1 MKLKRSTWRPIVVIG
16 VMVATIA
23 VFIFYFVKHPEV
35 RHQLSHISLN
45 VLLVLLGLYFLS
57 IGALALTTL
66 ATLRICRLKVDVK
79 EGFLLTAYSAVI
91 NFFGPLQSGPA
102 FRAVYLKK
110 KYRLDLK
117 VFAVASL
124 GYLFFWGVYSCL
136 FLLSG
141 LLKWWLV
148 PLSIL
153 GIIFT
158 LLALRSRWIA
168 PRLKQLDLHAWYY
181 LALATLLQ
189 IIFVALVYFVELRTV
204 APGTSF
210 SQAIIYTGAANLAL
224 YVSLTPGA
232 IGFRESFLVFSK
244 HLHHISDTTI
254 VSANIL
260 DRAVYVILLAILA
273 LLIFA
278 THAKSRLGVES
289 AHAAESGKDD
299 R

>member
-1 MKLKRSTWRPIVVIG
+1 M
-16 VMVATIA
+16 
-23 VFIFYFVKHPEV
+23 
-35 RHQLSHISLN
+35 
-45 VLLVLLGLYFLS
+45 S

-66 ATLRICRLKVDVK
+66 ATLRICRLKVDMR
-79 EGFLLTAYSAVI
+79 EGLLLTAYSAVV

-117 VFAVASL
+117 VFAVASI
-124 GYLFFWGVYSCL
+124 GYLFFWGVYSCM

-141 LLKWWLV
+141 VLQFWLI
-148 PLSIL
+148 PLAIL
-153 GIIFT
+153 GVIAT

-168 PRLKQLDLHAWYY
+168 PRLKQLDLRAWYY

-189 IIFVALVYFVELRTV
+189 IVFVALVYFVELKTV

-232 IGFRESFLVFSK
+232 IGFRESFLVFSR
-244 HLHHISDTTI
+244 HLHHISDSTI
-254 VSANIL
+254 VAANIL

-273 LLIFA
+273 LLVLG
-278 THAKSRLGVES
+278 THAKSRLSMAGD
-289 AHAAESGKDD
+289 SGDK
-299 R
+299 

>member
-1 MKLKRSTWRPIVVIG
+1 MKRVSWRPVAVISIVIVT
-16 VMVATIA
+16 VA
-23 VFIFYFVKHPEV
+23 VFGFYFVKHPEV
-35 RHQLSHISLN
+35 RHQLSHISPG
-45 VLLVLLGLYFLS
+45 VLAALLALYFLS

-66 ATLRICRLKVDVK
+66 ATLRLCRLQVDAR
-79 EGFLLTAYSAVI
+79 EGFLLTAYSAVV

-117 VFAVASL
+117 IFAIASF

-148 PLSIL
+148 PLSLI
-153 GIIFT
+153 GVIVT
-158 LLALRSRWIA
+158 LAALRSRWIA
-168 PRLKQLDLHAWYY
+168 PRLKQLDLHGWYY

-189 IIFVALVYFVELRTV
+189 VIFMMLVYFVELRTV

-210 SQAIIYTGAANLAL
+210 SQAVIYTGAANLAL
-224 YVSLTPGA
+224 FVSLTPGA
-232 IGFRESFLVFSK
+232 IGFRESFLVFSR
-244 HLHHISDTTI
+244 HLHHIGNNTI
-254 VSANIL
+254 VAANIL
-260 DRAVYVILLAILA
+260 DRSVYVVLLLILA

-278 THAKSRLGVES
+278 THAKDRLNAGQGAKSESR
-289 AHAAESGKDD
+289 
-299 R
+299 